1 MEIKLWNSLTNQL
14 ETFKPIKENEVS
26 MYVCGPTVYDYVHV
40 GNLRP
45 VVVFDVLHRFLQYI
59 GYKVTY
65 VSNYTDV
72 DDKIIKKAQE
82 TGKNEGEITNFY
94 SEEFEKDLKN
104 INSIKPDVTPRVTQ
118 YMDQIISFIDEL
130 VKKEAAYVIDG
141 DVYFRVNK
149 INEYGMLS
157 NTRIEDLLV
166 GARIDENSKKES
178 PLDFTLWKK
187 TDVGIKWDSPWSLG
201 RPGWHTECVVM
212 INSLFNDG
220 HIDIHGGG
228 FDLKFPHHEN
238 EIAQQRAYKG
248 NAIAN
253 VWMHNGFININ
264 NQKMSK
270 SLGNVCT
277 AHEAIKR
284 FGGMPVRLLLLSTH
298 YRAPV
303 NFTDEMLATNEKE
316 LNKIQTA
323 YKQLAVKLQL
333 LGVELNKDEKAKDIQ
348 LFLDALADDLNTS
361 NALTQVFSV
370 VKEINQILRTR
381 EFDVNLGYEK
391 FLELKDMLYILGLNL
406 DYILLSED
414 DKKLYNEYNEAKAS
428 KDFEKSDNLRKLLI
442 EKNIL

>member
-1 MEIKLWNSLTNQL
+1 MKLWNSLTNQL

-82 TGKNEGEITNFY
+82 TGKSESEITNFY
-94 SEEFEKDLKN
+94 IEEFEKDLKN
-104 INSIKPDVTPRVTQ
+104 INSKKPDVTPRVTQ
-118 YMDQIISFIDEL
+118 YMNQIISFIDEL

-149 INEYGMLS
+149 IDEYGMLS
-157 NTRIEDLLV
+157 NTKIDDLLV

-212 INSLFNDG
+212 INSLFDEG

-277 AHEAIKR
+277 AHEAIKK

-303 NFTDEMLATNEKE
+303 NFTDEMLASNEKE
-316 LNKIQTA
+316 LNKIQMA
-323 YKQLAVKLQL
+323 LKQLAVKLQL
-333 LGVELNKDEKAKDIQ
+333 LDVDLNKDEKAKDIH

-370 VKEINQILRTR
+370 VKEVNQILRTR

-442 EKNIL
+442 ERNIL